1 MEELNSTEIL
11 DREILEDARKKAMR
25 ILKTAD
31 DTVRAKTSEW
41 EKKTQ
46 KTVAELERKYSGQRE
61 EAAKNIMARLP
72 IDKLRSR
79 AEKIESILQSAVGT
93 WYEGLNRQRVLEL
106 LTGELAKR
114 LSLCAEFADTKKKRV
129 LYSALDRKEAEDAV
143 KNASGL
149 TSKNW
154 TDYSIEESFSGSRY
168 PSITLETEDI
178 RIIASIQSTVD
189 LLLQEKRI
197 ELVEALVGNAFMEG
211 A

>member
-25 ILKTAD
+25 TLKTAD
-31 DTVRAKTSEW
+31 DTIIAKTSEW
-41 EKKTQ
+41 ENKTRE
-46 KTVAELERKYSGQRE
+46 AINELEKKYNSQRE
-61 EAAKNIMARLP
+61 EVSVNIMARLP
-72 IDKLRSR
+72 VDKLRTK
-79 AEKIESILQSAVGT
+79 AEKIENILQSAVKT
-93 WYEGLNRQRVLEL
+93 WYESLSRQRIMEL
-106 LTGELAKR
+106 LTNELAKR
-114 LSLCAEFADTKKKRV
+114 FAVCVEFADSNKKRV
-129 LYSALDRKEAEDAV
+129 FYNALDRKEAEQV
-143 KNASGL
+143 IKNASSS

-154 TDYSIEESFSGSRY
+154 TDYSIEESFSDGL

-178 RIIASIQSTVD
+178 RIIASLQKTVD

>member
-11 DREILEDARKKAMR
+11 DREILEDARKKAAR

-31 DTVRAKTSEW
+31 DTINAKTSEW

-46 KTVAELERKYSGQRE
+46 EAIVELEKKYNGQRE
-61 EAAKNIMARLP
+61 EASVNIMARLP
-72 IDKLRSR
+72 VDKLRNK
-79 AEKIESILQSAVGT
+79 AEKIENILQSSVKA
-93 WYEGLNRQRVLEL
+93 WYEGLSRQRIIEILTDEL
-106 LTGELAKR
+106 VKR
-114 LSLCAEFADTKKKRV
+114 LTVCAEFADSTKKRV
-129 LYSALDRKEAEDAV
+129 FYNVLDRKEAEQLI

-154 TDYSIEESFSGSRY
+154 TDYSIEESFSDGL
-168 PSITLETEDI
+168 PSITLETDDI
-178 RIIASIQSTVD
+178 RIIASLQKTVD

>member
-11 DREILEDARKKAMR
+11 DREILEDARKKAAR

-31 DTVRAKTSEW
+31 DTIHAKTSEW

-46 KTVAELERKYSGQRE
+46 EAILELEKKYNGQRE
-61 EAAKNIMARLP
+61 EASVNIMARLP
-72 IDKLRSR
+72 VDKLRNK
-79 AEKIESILQSAVGT
+79 AEKIENILQSAVKA
-93 WYEGLNRQRVLEL
+93 WYESLSRQRIIEI
-106 LTGELAKR
+106 LTNEFTKR
-114 LSLCAEFADTKKKRV
+114 LAVCAEFADSNKKRV
-129 LYSALDRKEAEDAV
+129 FYNALDRKEAEQV
-143 KNASGL
+143 IKNASSS

-154 TDYSIEESFSGSRY
+154 ADYSIEESFSDGL
-168 PSITLETEDI
+168 PSITLETDDI
-178 RIIASIQSTVD
+178 RIIASIQKTVD